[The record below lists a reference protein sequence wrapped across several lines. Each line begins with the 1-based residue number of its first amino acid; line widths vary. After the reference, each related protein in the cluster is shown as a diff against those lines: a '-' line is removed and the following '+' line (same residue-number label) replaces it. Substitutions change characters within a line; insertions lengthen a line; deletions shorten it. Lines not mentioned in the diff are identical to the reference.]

1 MGYEKFIMDLDQAG
15 MIHAFARGVDLSEN
29 GFGLDAIREIG
40 PGNHFLGSAHTQ
52 ANFENA
58 FYRSDLSDNN
68 SFEQWEAEG
77 ALDMAQRAQVKWK
90 SMLETYEMP
99 SIDPSVD
106 EALQVYMN
114 QRKDSFPDQN
124 Y

>member
-1 MGYEKFIMDLDQAG
+1 MGYEKFIMDIEQAG
-15 MIHAFARGVDLSEN
+15 MIHAFTKGIDLSEN

-52 ANFENA
+52 ENFENA

-90 SMLETYEMP
+90 SMLETYEIP

-106 EALQVYMN
+106 EALQAYMN
-114 QRKDSFPDQN
+114 KRKDSFPDQN